1 MVRIFIDSAA
11 DFEPDELERMNITC
25 IPISVYFGDK
35 EYLENINLTKK
46 QFYELLM
53 SKKEFPNTSQPS
65 PYAFESAL
73 EKAKSKG
80 DEAIIITI
88 SSALSGTFQGAVSAK
103 NSLNYDDCYVI
114 DSRTA
119 SGGERILA
127 EQAVKMRDE
136 GKKAYEIAD
145 FLSDLRS
152 KITLYACMD
161 TLEYLYRG
169 GRISHSVYA
178 VGSVAHIKPIIS
190 VSQNGSVYIPAK
202 TLGMKRGMEHLYKRL
217 KNEVPDYRFP
227 IYIIYSC
234 NRKNG
239 QALAEYLDKHG
250 ITVPEDNII
259 NVGAVIGSHIGSG
272 SCGIVYVKAE

>member
-11 DFEPDELERMNITC
+11 DFESDELKRINITC

-53 SKKEFPNTSQPS
+53 SKREFPNTSQPP
-65 PYAFESAL
+65 PYAFESVL
-73 EKAKSKG
+73 EKAKNDG

-88 SSALSGTFQGAVSAK
+88 SSALSGTYQGAVSAK

-145 FLSDLRS
+145 FLSDLRF

-169 GRISHSVYA
+169 GRISHSVYT
-178 VGSVAHIKPIIS
+178 VGSVAHIKPILGVLQDGCAYIS
-190 VSQNGSVYIPAK
+190 AK
-202 TLGMKRGMEHLYKRL
+202 TLGMRRGMEYIYKRL
-217 KNEVPDYRFP
+217 KSEAPDYRFP
-227 IYIIYSC
+227 IYVMYTR

-239 QALAEYLDKHG
+239 QMLAKYLYKHG
-250 ITVPEDNII
+250 ITVPEDSII
-259 NVGAVIGSHIGSG
+259 NVGAVIGSHIGPEA
-272 SCGIVYVKAE
+272 CGIVYVKA